1 MQRILKFT
9 FLLFLFSATAQAQ
22 QLPYGHEWIQ
32 FNSNTPTLKIKV
44 LNTGIYRVDYAALEP
59 VLQAAS
65 YPVSQLDPRD
75 IVIYN
80 KGKIVPVY
88 ISGEGDGSFDPGD
101 YIEFFGEKN
110 DAWFD
115 QFLYEKAMYH
125 PNPWFSNFSDTAIYF
140 LSIRSNASLPGKRL
154 QSVANNVSN
163 PGPKRQYFINEQ
175 IFSYHSEWNGGHASN
190 QGGVFLYSPEY
201 TNGEGFVDNNFNKTS
216 ISKTLNLDGIFKT
229 GSVKKARIKVNLVS
243 YYDQTHRIRMDVNGN
258 VLLDTSYFGQ
268 GVRPLEAELS
278 LGKLNAGAANTL
290 GLQALGT
297 GSSDRNAIA
306 YIQVSYPSDFDF
318 NQKNFYRFHLVGPKN
333 KTVYF
338 EVNNFDA
345 GGSQPILYDLANAE
359 RLIGQSSGNIIR
371 FNLPFPSADTA
382 DLVLSSES
390 NILTPAGISIAR
402 FHSLSKLEEQ
412 GNYILIYHRKLT
424 DDGSGNNLV
433 DIYSQYRSSTQ
444 GGGYRVVTL
453 DINTI
458 YDQFGYGIDRHPQ
471 AIRNFVRFMLDS
483 FKVLPEYILLA
494 GKGVEYPITRFAKNE
509 NYRKLDLIPP
519 FGSPGGDM
527 LYTVNKNKQPMIAI
541 GRLSVRNGS
550 NLLVYFEKLKA
561 LEENQNQVSNYSL
574 EEKNWTKNVMHF
586 GGGSDNAQQN
596 LFKSFLAGYQRKIE
610 NPYFG
615 GRVYNFYKS
624 SSDPIQYVQ
633 SQFLDSVISSG
644 VSLITFFGHSSTN
657 SFDIN
662 LDKPENY
669 KNFGKT
675 PIIISNGCF
684 SGQIFSAGYGV
695 SEEFVLQPG
704 GGAIGFLAS
713 TSYGEQFSLN
723 QYSDKLYENLSKFR
737 YNDGFGKSILHTVRY
752 ILDSTN
758 PNIFSYY
765 LVFQSTFHGDPALR
779 INTHEKPDYAIEPSY
794 VHFEPENISVDLDSF
809 AVAVIVHN
817 VGRAINDSFV
827 VEVRRTFSDGSFDL
841 QSKKV
846 KAAYSD
852 DTVRLFFYTDPIRGI
867 NRNDFEVIL
876 DAGNRIDEMR
886 EDNNRTEV
894 AIDIHSVDAFPLTP
908 YPYSIAHGSITLKA
922 NTADFSSQEREYRME
937 IDTTALFDSP
947 VKSSTLVKASGGVFE
962 WSDPPIDFRDE
973 VVYYWR
979 VRPVINGSDSGS
991 WKMSSFVYSDQNI
1004 HGWNQSHYYQFLD
1017 NRFENVEFR
1026 GRKLSFIDDV
1036 KELRITNGIYSNVR
1050 WEDVTAY
1057 YINGSRVNRFGCA
1070 GNGISFGVID
1080 PATGIPWKPA
1090 DHPFGQESC
1099 YWVTQRGA
1107 FHFPTYNIA
1116 QRERVIRFIDSI
1128 PDGFYFFAM
1137 SFQKPDFKLWK
1148 ADTQI
1153 LGTSIFNKL
1162 LEQGASPELLDLD
1175 NRSYS
1180 PAFIF
1185 FTRKGAPGNAATLIT
1200 KNQGELLDTTFI
1212 IKGKWNQG
1220 YISSQDIGPVSGY
1233 GSLSWE
1239 TAINNDPVAIDETQ
1253 MTFTGVDP
1261 DLRTEKKIFTT
1272 ERKDTSLQM
1281 VDASVYPYAR
1291 LRYYLLDD
1299 SFRTALG
1306 LRKWRIL
1313 YDPVGDLAVNPN
1325 RLFYLSA
1332 DSIEQGEKLE
1342 MRLAV
1347 ENISEFD
1354 MDSVLIALWHVDTRN
1369 QKSLVWLKRFRAL
1382 PAGDTLIIQYSRNTL
1397 SDDGRNTLLLEV
1409 NPGNDQPEQYSFN
1422 NRMNIPYTVI
1432 RDKRNPLLD
1441 VTFDGIHIMDNDIV
1455 SSRPEI
1461 RVVLMDDN
1469 RFLPLNDTALI
1480 NLFLL
1485 APDGTRKRLPF
1496 AQPDITFIPAAEDP
1510 EGKNEAEIIY
1520 MPEFSEDGRYE
1531 LIVSAS
1537 DKAGNRAG
1545 DLDYRIG
1552 FRVITES
1559 SISNVFNYPNPFSS
1573 STRFVFTITGAEVPR
1588 ELRIQIMTITGRVVR
1603 EITKDEL
1610 GPLHVGTNI
1619 TEFAWD
1625 GSDKYGDPLANGL
1638 YLYRIISKDAD
1649 GKSMK
1654 NFELPSNAD
1663 RFFKNGIGKLYLAR

>member
-1 MQRILKFT
+1 MQRITKIT
-9 FLLFLFSATAQAQ
+9 LLFFLFSAAVQAQ
-22 QLPYGHEWIQ
+22 QQPYGHEWIQ
-32 FNSNTPTLKIKV
+32 FNGNTPTLKIKV
-44 LNTGIYRVDYAALEP
+44 LSTGIYRVDYAALEP

-65 YPVSQLDPRD
+65 YPIAQLDPRD
-75 IVIYN
+75 IVIFN
-80 KGKIVPVY
+80 KGKQVPVY
-88 ISGEGDGSFDPGD
+88 ISGESDGSFDPGD
-101 YIEFFGEKN
+101 YIEFFGERN

-115 QFLYEKAMYH
+115 RFLYLKAEDH
-125 PNPWFSNFSDTAIYF
+125 PNPYFSNFSDTAIYF
-140 LSIRSNASLPGKRL
+140 LSIRSNASYPKKRL
-154 QSVANNVSN
+154 QNTANNLNN

-175 IFSYHSEWNGGHASN
+175 VFSYHTEWTGGHASN
-190 QGGVFLYSPEY
+190 QGGVFIYSTEY
-201 TNGEGFVDNNFNKTS
+201 TNGEGFVDNNFNKS
-216 ISKTLNLDGIFKT
+216 RISKTLDIDGIFK
-229 GSVKKARIKVNLVS
+229 GGPVSKARIKVNLVS
-243 YYDQTHRIRMDVNGN
+243 YYNQTHRIRMDMNGN

-268 GVRPLEAELS
+268 GIRPLEAELG
-278 LGKLNAGAANTL
+278 LGKLNAGAGNTL

-306 YIQVSYPSDFDF
+306 YIKVSYPGDFDF
-318 NQKNFYRFHLVGPKN
+318 NQKKLYRFQLYGPRN

-338 EVNNFDA
+338 EVKNFDTQ
-345 GGSQPILYDLANAE
+345 SSIPILYDLKNEE
-359 RLIGQSSGNIIR
+359 RLIGNVNGNIIR
-371 FNLPFPSADTA
+371 FNLPFPKADTA

-402 FHSLSKLEEQ
+402 FHSLRKIEEQ
-412 GNYILIYHRKLT
+412 GNYILIYHPRLT
-424 DDGSGNNLV
+424 DDGSGNNMV
-433 DIYSQYRSSTQ
+433 EIYSQYRASSK
-444 GGGYRVVTL
+444 GGGYQVVAI

-471 AIRNFVRFMLDS
+471 AIRNFVRYMLDS

-494 GKGVEYPITRFAKNE
+494 GKGVEYQDARFSDDRQRRRIN
-509 NYRKLDLIPP
+509 LIPP
-519 FGSPGGDM
+519 FGTPGGDIP
-527 LYTVNKNKQPMIAI
+527 YTLNKNNQPMIAI
-541 GRLSVRNGS
+541 GRISVRNGNS
-550 NLLVYFEKLKA
+550 LLTYFEKLKA
-561 LEENQNQVSNYSL
+561 LEENQNKLSGYTL

-586 GGGSDNAQQN
+586 GGGTDNAQQS

-610 NPYFG
+610 APQFG
-615 GRVYNFYKS
+615 GRVFKFFKS
-624 SSDPIQYVQ
+624 SPDPIQYVQ
-633 SQFLDSVISSG
+633 SQYLDSVIRSG
-644 VSLITFFGHSSTN
+644 VSLITFFGHSSVN

-669 KNFGKT
+669 DNFGKT
-675 PIIISNGCF
+675 PVLISNGCF
-684 SGQIFSAGYGV
+684 SGQIFSGGYGV
-695 SEEFVLQPG
+695 SERFVLQPG

-723 QYSDKLYENLSKFR
+723 QYSAKLYENLSKYR
-737 YNDGFGKSILHTVRY
+737 YNEGFGKAIMHTVRY

-765 LVFQSTFHGDPALR
+765 LVFQTTFHGDPALH
-779 INTHEKPDYAIEPSY
+779 INTHEKPDYAIEPGY
-794 VHFEPENISVDLDSF
+794 VHFEPEQITVDLDSF
-809 AVAVIVHN
+809 AVAVIIHN
-817 VGRAINDSFV
+817 VGRAINDSLV

-852 DTVRLFFYTDPIRGI
+852 DTVRLFFYTDPVRGI
-867 NRNDFEVIL
+867 NRNEFEIIL
-876 DAGNRIDEMR
+876 DADNQIDEMR
-886 EDNNRTEV
+886 EDNNKTQV
-894 AIDIHSVDAFPLTP
+894 AIDIRSVDAFPLTP
-908 YPYSIAHGSITLKA
+908 YPYSIAHGNITLKA
-922 NTADFSSQEREYRME
+922 NTADFSNEAREYRME
-937 IDTTALFDSP
+937 IDTTALFNSA

-962 WSDPPIDFRDE
+962 WSNPPIDFRDE

-991 WKMSSFVYSDQNI
+991 WKMSSFVYSDQDI

-1017 NRFENVEFR
+1017 NRFENVEYR
-1026 GRKLSFIDDV
+1026 GRKLSYIDDV
-1036 KELRITNGIYSNVR
+1036 KELRITNGIYSNVS
-1050 WEDVTAY
+1050 WEDVAAY
-1057 YINGSRVNRFGCA
+1057 FINGSRVNRFGCA

-1090 DHPFGQESC
+1090 DYSFGQKSC
-1099 YWVTQRGA
+1099 YWTSQRGA
-1107 FHFPTYNIA
+1107 FHFSTYSIND
-1116 QRERVIRFIDSI
+1116 RERVIRFIDSI
-1128 PDGFYFFAM
+1128 PDGYYFFAM

-1162 LEQGASPELLDLD
+1162 LEQGASPELLRLD
-1175 NRSYS
+1175 NRSYK

-1185 FTRKGAPGNAATLIT
+1185 FTRKNMPGQASTLIT
-1200 KNQGELLDTTFI
+1200 RNQGELLDTTFV

-1220 YISSQDIGPVSGY
+1220 YITTKDIGPVANY

-1239 TAINNDPVAIDETQ
+1239 TMNNSDPVAIDETQ
-1253 MTFTGVDP
+1253 MTFTGLDP
-1261 DLRTEKKIFTT
+1261 ALRTEKRIFTT
-1272 ERKDTSLQM
+1272 EKKDTTLQM
-1281 VDASVYPYAR
+1281 VDAAEYPYAR

-1306 LRKWRIL
+1306 LRRWRIL

-1332 DSIEQGEKLE
+1332 DSIEQGEKLQL
-1342 MRLAV
+1342 RLAV
-1347 ENISEFD
+1347 ENVSEFD
-1354 MDSVLIALWHVDTRN
+1354 MDSVLIALWHIDSKN
-1369 QKSLVWLKRFRAL
+1369 QKSLIWLKRFRAL
-1382 PAGDTLIIQYSRNTL
+1382 PAGDTLIMQYTRTTL
-1397 SDDGRNTLLLEV
+1397 SDEGQNTLFVEV
-1409 NPGNDQPEQYSFN
+1409 NPGNDQAEQYSFN
-1422 NRMNIPYTVI
+1422 NRMNISYTVL

-1441 VTFDGIHIMDNDIV
+1441 VTFDGIRIMDNDIV

-1461 RVVLMDDN
+1461 RMLLMDDN

-1480 NLFLL
+1480 NIFLVTPEGSRSRL
-1485 APDGTRKRLPF
+1485 AFARPDV
-1496 AQPDITFIPAAEDP
+1496 TFIPAADDP
-1510 EGKNEAEIIY
+1510 DGRNEAEIIY
-1520 MPEFSEDGRYE
+1520 TPEFTVDGRYE
-1531 LIVSAS
+1531 LVISAS

-1545 DLDYRIG
+1545 DIDFRIG
-1552 FRVITES
+1552 FRVITEN

-1573 STRFVFTITGAEVPR
+1573 STRFVFTITGSELPQ

-1603 EITKDEL
+1603 EIRKDEL
-1610 GPLHVGTNI
+1610 GPLHIGTNI

-1625 GSDKYGDPLANGL
+1625 GTDRYGDPLANGL
-1638 YLYRIISKDAD
+1638 YLYRIISKDAN